1 MASNTFICAVSLLV
15 LSSCA
20 SGPEPTPE
28 PQQAI
33 NPIAQQAYDILKNR
47 CYKCHGQPDHPTFG
61 EVVPLDWILDHNKLI
76 EHRIVIP
83 GSVKESRLI
92 YLMVM
97 GEMPREM
104 DENGS
109 PSGRVE
115 MPESEIKLIAEWIN
129 KDAPAW
135 K

>member
-1 MASNTFICAVSLLV
+1 MITCAICALLAA
-15 LSSCA
+15 SCA
-20 SGPEPTPE
+20 APTPE
-28 PQQAI
+28 PQLESVPD
-33 NPIAQQAYDILKNR
+33 PIAQQAYDILKNR

-61 EVVPLDWILDHNKLI
+61 EVVPLDWILDHDKLI

-83 GSVKESRLI
+83 GSVKESRLV
-92 YLMVM
+92 YLMTM

-115 MPESEIKLIAEWIN
+115 MPDHEIELIAVWI
-129 KDAPAW
+129 KQDAPAW
-135 K
+135 R